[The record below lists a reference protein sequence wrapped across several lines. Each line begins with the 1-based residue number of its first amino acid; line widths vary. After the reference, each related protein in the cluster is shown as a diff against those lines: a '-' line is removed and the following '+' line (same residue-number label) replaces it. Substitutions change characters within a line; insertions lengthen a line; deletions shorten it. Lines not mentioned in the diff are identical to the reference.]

1 MKQSTGE
8 KIFSA
13 FNYLILTF
21 LAVVCIVPVW
31 HVLCASFSDP
41 YAVATSHNFILHPLQ
56 TFQTEAYKIILSYD
70 GLWRGYHLCRV
81 SVCIG
86 SNLLLH
92 RRLCALSQRT
102 ALQVDFHVVACDSD
116 DVQRRHGT
124 HIHRHA
130 AASSSGYCTCNDSAR
145 FYECSLFHLYAYRY

>member
-41 YAVATSHNFILHPLQ
+41 YAVATSHSQVQ
-56 TFQTEAYKIILSYD
+56 TP
-70 GLWRGYHLCRV
+70 V
-81 SVCIG
+81 
-86 SNLLLH
+86 
-92 RRLCALSQRT
+92 
-102 ALQVDFHVVACDSD
+102 
-116 DVQRRHGT
+116 
-124 HIHRHA
+124 
-130 AASSSGYCTCNDSAR
+130 
-145 FYECSLFHLYAYRY
+145 

>member
-70 GLWRGYHLCRV
+70 GLWRGYLNTIIYV
-81 SVCIG
+81 VC
-86 SNLLLH
+86 
-92 RRLCALSQRT
+92 Q
-102 ALQVDFHVVACDSD
+102 
-116 DVQRRHGT
+116 
-124 HIHRHA
+124 
-130 AASSSGYCTCNDSAR
+130 
-145 FYECSLFHLYAYRY
+145 